1 MKYTLTAVSIFQC
14 LSLGTKLFRF
24 WDVEWISISYKL
36 GAIDGQTEIA
46 VVNCSCYPTP
56 DTFGNFRAFLANQ
69 NLAFFGV
76 ICVNAIKFNYKS

>member
-46 VVNCSCYPTP
+46 VVNCGCYPTP

-69 NLAFFGV
+69 NLTFFGV